1 MNAKWKRLVTA
12 ILMMAL
18 LLGPIVSMQTP
29 ARAADGEDDNTFI
42 VGFDAEFPPYG
53 YKDDNGEYVGFDLD
67 LAQEVCDRNGWTLK
81 KQPIEWN
88 SKDME
93 LNSGSISCIWNG
105 FTMNGREDDY
115 TWTKPYVDN
124 SQVVVV
130 RKDSGITQ
138 LSDLSGKVVAVQADS
153 SALAA
158 LTGED
163 ASEENKALCETFKD
177 LQQVGDYNSAFM
189 NLESGAVNAI
199 CMDIGVANYEIES
212 RGDKFMMLED
222 RLSSEEYGIGFKKG
236 NTELRDKVQA
246 TLLDMLADGTF
257 DEIAEK
263 WGLEE
268 SICLTADDEVQE
280 ETTADDNTFVVGF
293 DAEFPPYGYKN
304 DDGEY
309 VGFDLDLAQEV
320 CDRNGWIL
328 KKQPIE
334 WNSKDMELN
343 SGSISCIWNGFTMNG
358 REDAYTWTTPY
369 VDNSQVVV
377 VRKDSGITQLT
388 DLSGKV
394 VAVQADSSAL
404 AALTGED
411 ASEENKAL
419 AETFKE
425 LQQVG
430 DYNSAFMNLE
440 SGAVNAI
447 CMDIGVA
454 NYEIESRGDKFMM
467 LEDRLSSEEYGIG
480 FKKGNTELR
489 DKVQATLLDMLAD
502 GTFDEIAEKWGL
514 EESICL
520 TADDEVQEETTADDN
535 TFVVGFDAEFPP
547 YGYKND
553 DGEYVGFDLDLAQEV
568 CDRNGWILKKQPIEW
583 NSKDMELNSG
593 SISCIWNGFTMNGR
607 EDAYTWTT
615 PYVDN
620 SQVVVVRKDSGIT
633 QLTDLSGKVVAVQA
647 DSSALAALTGE
658 DASEENKALAETF
671 KELQQVGDY
680 NSAFM
685 NLESGAVNAICM
697 DIGVANY
704 EIESRGDK
712 FMMLEDRLSSEE
724 YGIGFKKGNTELRD
738 KVQATLLDML
748 ADGTFEEIAEKWGL
762 EESICLSPDDQVQ
775 DGNAA
780 AATAT
785 DTTSTGKKNTSF
797 WDKFCSITK
806 QLAEGLLASLVIFFL
821 TLLFSLPLGL
831 LVAAGRMCKI
841 APIRW
846 LVKFYIS
853 IARGTPLM
861 LQLLVVFYGPYY
873 LFGATLTTSY
883 RFQAVIIG
891 FALNY
896 AAYFAEIYR
905 SGIQAVPQGQHEAAK
920 ILGYSKIQTF
930 FKIVFPQ
937 MAKNILPSVTNE
949 VITLVKDTSLA
960 FAISYTEM
968 FTLAKQVAAAQTT
981 IMPLFIAGVFYYIFN
996 FVVAFVMEKI
1006 EKRMNYYR

>member
-246 TLLDMLADGTF
+246 PLLDMLADGTF

-280 ETTADDNTFVVGF
+280 ETAADDNTFVVGF

-411 ASEENKAL
+411 ASEENLAL
-419 AETFKE
+419 AETFKD

-454 NYEIESRGDKFMM
+454 NYEIASRGDKFVM

-480 FKKGNTELR
+480 FKL
-489 DKVQATLLDMLAD
+489 
-502 GTFDEIAEKWGL
+502 
-514 EESICL
+514 
-520 TADDEVQEETTADDN
+520 
-535 TFVVGFDAEFPP
+535 
-547 YGYKND
+547 
-553 DGEYVGFDLDLAQEV
+553 
-568 CDRNGWILKKQPIEW
+568 
-583 NSKDMELNSG
+583 
-593 SISCIWNGFTMNGR
+593 
-607 EDAYTWTT
+607 
-615 PYVDN
+615 
-620 SQVVVVRKDSGIT
+620 
-633 QLTDLSGKVVAVQA
+633 
-647 DSSALAALTGE
+647 
-658 DASEENKALAETF
+658 
-671 KELQQVGDY
+671 
-680 NSAFM
+680 
-685 NLESGAVNAICM
+685 
-697 DIGVANY
+697 
-704 EIESRGDK
+704 
-712 FMMLEDRLSSEE
+712 
-724 YGIGFKKGNTELRD
+724 GNTELRD

-775 DGNAA
+775 DGNV

-785 DTTSTGKKNTSF
+785 DSTSTGKKNTSF

-920 ILGYSKIQTF
+920 ILGYSKSQTF

>member
-138 LSDLSGKVVAVQADS
+138 LNDLSGKVVAVQADS

-163 ASEENKALCETFKD
+163 ASEENKALCATFKD

-280 ETTADDNTFVVGF
+280 ETAADDNTFVVGF
-293 DAEFPPYGYKN
+293 DAEVPPYGYKN

-377 VRKDSGITQLT
+377 VRKDSGITQLS

-411 ASEENKAL
+411 ASEENLAL
-419 AETFKE
+419 AETFKD

-454 NYEIESRGDKFMM
+454 NYEIASRGDKFVM

-480 FKKGNTELR
+480 FKL
-489 DKVQATLLDMLAD
+489 
-502 GTFDEIAEKWGL
+502 
-514 EESICL
+514 
-520 TADDEVQEETTADDN
+520 
-535 TFVVGFDAEFPP
+535 
-547 YGYKND
+547 
-553 DGEYVGFDLDLAQEV
+553 
-568 CDRNGWILKKQPIEW
+568 
-583 NSKDMELNSG
+583 
-593 SISCIWNGFTMNGR
+593 
-607 EDAYTWTT
+607 
-615 PYVDN
+615 
-620 SQVVVVRKDSGIT
+620 
-633 QLTDLSGKVVAVQA
+633 
-647 DSSALAALTGE
+647 
-658 DASEENKALAETF
+658 
-671 KELQQVGDY
+671 
-680 NSAFM
+680 
-685 NLESGAVNAICM
+685 
-697 DIGVANY
+697 
-704 EIESRGDK
+704 
-712 FMMLEDRLSSEE
+712 
-724 YGIGFKKGNTELRD
+724 GNTELRD

-775 DGNAA
+775 DGNV

-785 DTTSTGKKNTSF
+785 DSTSTGKKNTSF

>member
-263 WGLEE
+263 WGLEG

-280 ETTADDNTFVVGF
+280 ETAADDNTFIVGF

-377 VRKDSGITQLT
+377 VRKDSGITQLS

-411 ASEENKAL
+411 ASEENLAL
-419 AETFKE
+419 AETFKD

-454 NYEIESRGDKFMM
+454 NYEIASRGDKFVM

-480 FKKGNTELR
+480 FKL
-489 DKVQATLLDMLAD
+489 
-502 GTFDEIAEKWGL
+502 
-514 EESICL
+514 
-520 TADDEVQEETTADDN
+520 
-535 TFVVGFDAEFPP
+535 
-547 YGYKND
+547 
-553 DGEYVGFDLDLAQEV
+553 
-568 CDRNGWILKKQPIEW
+568 
-583 NSKDMELNSG
+583 
-593 SISCIWNGFTMNGR
+593 
-607 EDAYTWTT
+607 
-615 PYVDN
+615 
-620 SQVVVVRKDSGIT
+620 
-633 QLTDLSGKVVAVQA
+633 
-647 DSSALAALTGE
+647 
-658 DASEENKALAETF
+658 
-671 KELQQVGDY
+671 
-680 NSAFM
+680 
-685 NLESGAVNAICM
+685 
-697 DIGVANY
+697 
-704 EIESRGDK
+704 
-712 FMMLEDRLSSEE
+712 
-724 YGIGFKKGNTELRD
+724 GNTELRD

-775 DGNAA
+775 DGNV

-785 DTTSTGKKNTSF
+785 DSTSTGKKNTSF

-1006 EKRMNYYR
+1006 EKRMNYYH

>member
-138 LSDLSGKVVAVQADS
+138 LNDLSGKVVAVQADS

-163 ASEENKALCETFKD
+163 ASEENKALCATFKD

-280 ETTADDNTFVVGF
+280 ETAADDNTFVVGF

-467 LEDRLSSEEYGIG
+467 LEERLSSEEYGIG
-480 FKKGNTELR
+480 FKL
-489 DKVQATLLDMLAD
+489 
-502 GTFDEIAEKWGL
+502 
-514 EESICL
+514 
-520 TADDEVQEETTADDN
+520 
-535 TFVVGFDAEFPP
+535 
-547 YGYKND
+547 
-553 DGEYVGFDLDLAQEV
+553 
-568 CDRNGWILKKQPIEW
+568 
-583 NSKDMELNSG
+583 
-593 SISCIWNGFTMNGR
+593 
-607 EDAYTWTT
+607 
-615 PYVDN
+615 
-620 SQVVVVRKDSGIT
+620 
-633 QLTDLSGKVVAVQA
+633 
-647 DSSALAALTGE
+647 
-658 DASEENKALAETF
+658 
-671 KELQQVGDY
+671 
-680 NSAFM
+680 
-685 NLESGAVNAICM
+685 
-697 DIGVANY
+697 
-704 EIESRGDK
+704 
-712 FMMLEDRLSSEE
+712 
-724 YGIGFKKGNTELRD
+724 GNTELRD

-775 DGNAA
+775 DGNV

-785 DTTSTGKKNTSF
+785 DSTSIGKKNTSF

-891 FALNY
+891 FVLNY

-1006 EKRMNYYR
+1006 EKRMNYYHQEVAYELTGSKKY

>member
-1 MNAKWKRLVTA
+1 MKTKLKRIITA

-18 LLGPIVSMQTP
+18 LLGPLVSVP
-29 ARAADGEDDNTFI
+29 VKAEENEDNTFV

-53 YKDDNGEYVGFDLD
+53 YKNDDGEYVGFDLD

-138 LSDLSGKVVAVQADS
+138 LTDLADKVVAVQADS

-189 NLESGAVNAI
+189 NLESGAVDAI
-199 CMDIGVANYEIES
+199 CMDIGVANYEISS

-257 DEIAEK
+257 EEIAKK

-388 DLSGKV
+388 DLADKV

-411 ASEENKAL
+411 ASEENLAL
-419 AETFKE
+419 AKTFKD

-440 SGAVNAI
+440 SGAVDAI

-454 NYEIESRGDKFMM
+454 NYEIESRGDKFVM

-480 FKKGNTELR
+480 FKL
-489 DKVQATLLDMLAD
+489 
-502 GTFDEIAEKWGL
+502 
-514 EESICL
+514 
-520 TADDEVQEETTADDN
+520 
-535 TFVVGFDAEFPP
+535 
-547 YGYKND
+547 
-553 DGEYVGFDLDLAQEV
+553 
-568 CDRNGWILKKQPIEW
+568 
-583 NSKDMELNSG
+583 
-593 SISCIWNGFTMNGR
+593 
-607 EDAYTWTT
+607 
-615 PYVDN
+615 
-620 SQVVVVRKDSGIT
+620 
-633 QLTDLSGKVVAVQA
+633 
-647 DSSALAALTGE
+647 
-658 DASEENKALAETF
+658 
-671 KELQQVGDY
+671 
-680 NSAFM
+680 
-685 NLESGAVNAICM
+685 
-697 DIGVANY
+697 
-704 EIESRGDK
+704 
-712 FMMLEDRLSSEE
+712 
-724 YGIGFKKGNTELRD
+724 GNTELRD

-748 ADGTFEEIAEKWGL
+748 ADGTFEEIAKKWGL
-762 EESICLSPDDQVQ
+762 EESICLSPDDQVR
-775 DGNAA
+775 DENAV
-780 AATAT
+780 AATVT
-785 DTTSTGKKNTSF
+785 DSTSTSKKNTNF

-905 SGIQAVPQGQHEAAK
+905 SGIQAVPQGQHEAAQ
-920 ILGYSKIQTF
+920 ILGYSKSQTF

>member
-280 ETTADDNTFVVGF
+280 ETAADDNTFVVGF

-377 VRKDSGITQLT
+377 VRKDSGITQLS

-411 ASEENKAL
+411 ASEENLAL

-440 SGAVNAI
+440 SGAVDAI

-454 NYEIESRGDKFMM
+454 NYEIASRGDKFVM

-480 FKKGNTELR
+480 FKL
-489 DKVQATLLDMLAD
+489 
-502 GTFDEIAEKWGL
+502 
-514 EESICL
+514 
-520 TADDEVQEETTADDN
+520 
-535 TFVVGFDAEFPP
+535 
-547 YGYKND
+547 
-553 DGEYVGFDLDLAQEV
+553 
-568 CDRNGWILKKQPIEW
+568 
-583 NSKDMELNSG
+583 
-593 SISCIWNGFTMNGR
+593 
-607 EDAYTWTT
+607 
-615 PYVDN
+615 
-620 SQVVVVRKDSGIT
+620 
-633 QLTDLSGKVVAVQA
+633 
-647 DSSALAALTGE
+647 
-658 DASEENKALAETF
+658 
-671 KELQQVGDY
+671 
-680 NSAFM
+680 
-685 NLESGAVNAICM
+685 
-697 DIGVANY
+697 
-704 EIESRGDK
+704 
-712 FMMLEDRLSSEE
+712 
-724 YGIGFKKGNTELRD
+724 GNTELRD

-748 ADGTFEEIAEKWGL
+748 ADGTFEEIAKKWGL
-762 EESICLSPDDQVQ
+762 EDSICLSPDDQVQ
-775 DGNAA
+775 DGNV

-785 DTTSTGKKNTSF
+785 DSTSTGKKNTSF

-920 ILGYSKIQTF
+920 ILGYSKSQTF

>member
-42 VGFDAEFPPYG
+42 VGFDAEVPPYG

-263 WGLEE
+263 WGLEG

-280 ETTADDNTFVVGF
+280 ETAADDNTFIVGF

-377 VRKDSGITQLT
+377 VRKDSGITQLS

-411 ASEENKAL
+411 ASEENLAL
-419 AETFKE
+419 AETFKD

-454 NYEIESRGDKFMM
+454 NYEIASRGDKFVM

-480 FKKGNTELR
+480 FKL
-489 DKVQATLLDMLAD
+489 
-502 GTFDEIAEKWGL
+502 
-514 EESICL
+514 
-520 TADDEVQEETTADDN
+520 
-535 TFVVGFDAEFPP
+535 
-547 YGYKND
+547 
-553 DGEYVGFDLDLAQEV
+553 
-568 CDRNGWILKKQPIEW
+568 
-583 NSKDMELNSG
+583 
-593 SISCIWNGFTMNGR
+593 
-607 EDAYTWTT
+607 
-615 PYVDN
+615 
-620 SQVVVVRKDSGIT
+620 
-633 QLTDLSGKVVAVQA
+633 
-647 DSSALAALTGE
+647 
-658 DASEENKALAETF
+658 
-671 KELQQVGDY
+671 
-680 NSAFM
+680 
-685 NLESGAVNAICM
+685 
-697 DIGVANY
+697 
-704 EIESRGDK
+704 
-712 FMMLEDRLSSEE
+712 
-724 YGIGFKKGNTELRD
+724 GNTELRD

-775 DGNAA
+775 DGNV

-785 DTTSTGKKNTSF
+785 DSTSTGKKNTSF

-1006 EKRMNYYR
+1006 EKRMNYYH

>member
-138 LSDLSGKVVAVQADS
+138 LNDLSGKVVAVQADS

-163 ASEENKALCETFKD
+163 ASEENKALCATFKD

-263 WGLEE
+263 WGLEG

-280 ETTADDNTFVVGF
+280 ETAADDNTFIVGF

-377 VRKDSGITQLT
+377 VRKDSGITQLS

-411 ASEENKAL
+411 ASEENLAL
-419 AETFKE
+419 AETFKD

-454 NYEIESRGDKFMM
+454 NYEIASRGDKFVM

-480 FKKGNTELR
+480 FKL
-489 DKVQATLLDMLAD
+489 
-502 GTFDEIAEKWGL
+502 
-514 EESICL
+514 
-520 TADDEVQEETTADDN
+520 
-535 TFVVGFDAEFPP
+535 
-547 YGYKND
+547 
-553 DGEYVGFDLDLAQEV
+553 
-568 CDRNGWILKKQPIEW
+568 
-583 NSKDMELNSG
+583 
-593 SISCIWNGFTMNGR
+593 
-607 EDAYTWTT
+607 
-615 PYVDN
+615 
-620 SQVVVVRKDSGIT
+620 
-633 QLTDLSGKVVAVQA
+633 
-647 DSSALAALTGE
+647 
-658 DASEENKALAETF
+658 
-671 KELQQVGDY
+671 
-680 NSAFM
+680 
-685 NLESGAVNAICM
+685 
-697 DIGVANY
+697 
-704 EIESRGDK
+704 
-712 FMMLEDRLSSEE
+712 
-724 YGIGFKKGNTELRD
+724 GNTELRD

-775 DGNAA
+775 DGNV

-785 DTTSTGKKNTSF
+785 DSTSTGKKNTSF

-806 QLAEGLLASLVIFFL
+806 QLAEGLLASLEIFFL
-821 TLLFSLPLGL
+821 TLGL

>member
-138 LSDLSGKVVAVQADS
+138 LNDLSGKVVAVQADS

-163 ASEENKALCETFKD
+163 ASEENKALCATFKD

-280 ETTADDNTFVVGF
+280 ETAAADNTFIVGF
-293 DAEFPPYGYKN
+293 DAEFPPYGYK
-304 DDGEY
+304 DDNGEY

-320 CDRNGWIL
+320 CDRNGWTL

-358 REDAYTWTTPY
+358 REDDYTWTKPY

-377 VRKDSGITQLT
+377 VRKDSGITQLS

-411 ASEENKAL
+411 ASEENLAL
-419 AETFKE
+419 AETFKD

-454 NYEIESRGDKFMM
+454 NYEIASRGDKFVM

-480 FKKGNTELR
+480 FKL
-489 DKVQATLLDMLAD
+489 
-502 GTFDEIAEKWGL
+502 
-514 EESICL
+514 
-520 TADDEVQEETTADDN
+520 
-535 TFVVGFDAEFPP
+535 
-547 YGYKND
+547 
-553 DGEYVGFDLDLAQEV
+553 
-568 CDRNGWILKKQPIEW
+568 
-583 NSKDMELNSG
+583 
-593 SISCIWNGFTMNGR
+593 
-607 EDAYTWTT
+607 
-615 PYVDN
+615 
-620 SQVVVVRKDSGIT
+620 
-633 QLTDLSGKVVAVQA
+633 
-647 DSSALAALTGE
+647 
-658 DASEENKALAETF
+658 
-671 KELQQVGDY
+671 
-680 NSAFM
+680 
-685 NLESGAVNAICM
+685 
-697 DIGVANY
+697 
-704 EIESRGDK
+704 
-712 FMMLEDRLSSEE
+712 
-724 YGIGFKKGNTELRD
+724 GNTELRD

-775 DGNAA
+775 DGNV

-785 DTTSTGKKNTSF
+785 DSTSTGKKNTSF

>member
-67 LAQEVCDRNGWTLK
+67 LAQEVCDRNGWT
-81 KQPIEWN
+81 
-88 SKDME
+88 
-93 LNSGSISCIWNG
+93 
-105 FTMNGREDDY
+105 
-115 TWTKPYVDN
+115 
-124 SQVVVV
+124 
-130 RKDSGITQ
+130 
-138 LSDLSGKVVAVQADS
+138 
-153 SALAA
+153 
-158 LTGED
+158 
-163 ASEENKALCETFKD
+163 
-177 LQQVGDYNSAFM
+177 
-189 NLESGAVNAI
+189 
-199 CMDIGVANYEIES
+199 
-212 RGDKFMMLED
+212 
-222 RLSSEEYGIGFKKG
+222 
-236 NTELRDKVQA
+236 
-246 TLLDMLADGTF
+246 
-257 DEIAEK
+257 
-263 WGLEE
+263 
-268 SICLTADDEVQE
+268 
-280 ETTADDNTFVVGF
+280 
-293 DAEFPPYGYKN
+293 
-304 DDGEY
+304 
-309 VGFDLDLAQEV
+309 
-320 CDRNGWIL
+320 
-328 KKQPIE
+328 
-334 WNSKDMELN
+334 
-343 SGSISCIWNGFTMNG
+343 
-358 REDAYTWTTPY
+358 
-369 VDNSQVVV
+369 
-377 VRKDSGITQLT
+377 
-388 DLSGKV
+388 
-394 VAVQADSSAL
+394 
-404 AALTGED
+404 
-411 ASEENKAL
+411 
-419 AETFKE
+419 
-425 LQQVG
+425 
-430 DYNSAFMNLE
+430 
-440 SGAVNAI
+440 
-447 CMDIGVA
+447 
-454 NYEIESRGDKFMM
+454 
-467 LEDRLSSEEYGIG
+467 
-480 FKKGNTELR
+480 
-489 DKVQATLLDMLAD
+489 
-502 GTFDEIAEKWGL
+502 
-514 EESICL
+514 
-520 TADDEVQEETTADDN
+520 
-535 TFVVGFDAEFPP
+535 
-547 YGYKND
+547 
-553 DGEYVGFDLDLAQEV
+553 
-568 CDRNGWILKKQPIEW
+568 LKKQPIEW

-785 DTTSTGKKNTSF
+785 DSTSTGKKNTSF

-996 FVVAFVMEKI
+996 FVVMPILKPALAVQMIFQFVASWN
-1006 EKRMNYYR
+1006 NYFLPQLLMDNSSENATLPLVVASLQAEAYLTDLGEIYMILGFAIIPLIVVYLCLSKFIIRGVALGSVKG

>member
-138 LSDLSGKVVAVQADS
+138 LSDLAGKVVAVQADS

-163 ASEENKALCETFKD
+163 ASEENKTLCATFKD

-268 SICLTADDEVQE
+268 SVCLTADDEVQE

-454 NYEIESRGDKFMM
+454 NYEIASRGDKFVM

-480 FKKGNTELR
+480 FKL
-489 DKVQATLLDMLAD
+489 
-502 GTFDEIAEKWGL
+502 
-514 EESICL
+514 
-520 TADDEVQEETTADDN
+520 
-535 TFVVGFDAEFPP
+535 
-547 YGYKND
+547 
-553 DGEYVGFDLDLAQEV
+553 
-568 CDRNGWILKKQPIEW
+568 
-583 NSKDMELNSG
+583 
-593 SISCIWNGFTMNGR
+593 
-607 EDAYTWTT
+607 
-615 PYVDN
+615 
-620 SQVVVVRKDSGIT
+620 
-633 QLTDLSGKVVAVQA
+633 
-647 DSSALAALTGE
+647 
-658 DASEENKALAETF
+658 
-671 KELQQVGDY
+671 
-680 NSAFM
+680 
-685 NLESGAVNAICM
+685 
-697 DIGVANY
+697 
-704 EIESRGDK
+704 
-712 FMMLEDRLSSEE
+712 
-724 YGIGFKKGNTELRD
+724 GNTELRD

-775 DGNAA
+775 DGNV

-785 DTTSTGKKNTSF
+785 DSTSTGKKNTSF

>member
-138 LSDLSGKVVAVQADS
+138 LNDLSGKVVAVQADS
-153 SALAA
+153 SALAV

-163 ASEENKALCETFKD
+163 ASEENKALCATFKD

-280 ETTADDNTFVVGF
+280 ETAADDNTFVVGF

-377 VRKDSGITQLT
+377 VRKDSGITQLS

-411 ASEENKAL
+411 ASEENLAL
-419 AETFKE
+419 AETFKD

-454 NYEIESRGDKFMM
+454 NYEIASRGDKFVM

-480 FKKGNTELR
+480 FKL
-489 DKVQATLLDMLAD
+489 
-502 GTFDEIAEKWGL
+502 
-514 EESICL
+514 
-520 TADDEVQEETTADDN
+520 
-535 TFVVGFDAEFPP
+535 
-547 YGYKND
+547 
-553 DGEYVGFDLDLAQEV
+553 
-568 CDRNGWILKKQPIEW
+568 
-583 NSKDMELNSG
+583 
-593 SISCIWNGFTMNGR
+593 
-607 EDAYTWTT
+607 
-615 PYVDN
+615 
-620 SQVVVVRKDSGIT
+620 
-633 QLTDLSGKVVAVQA
+633 
-647 DSSALAALTGE
+647 
-658 DASEENKALAETF
+658 
-671 KELQQVGDY
+671 
-680 NSAFM
+680 
-685 NLESGAVNAICM
+685 
-697 DIGVANY
+697 
-704 EIESRGDK
+704 
-712 FMMLEDRLSSEE
+712 
-724 YGIGFKKGNTELRD
+724 GNTELRD

-775 DGNAA
+775 DGNV

-785 DTTSTGKKNTSF
+785 DSTSTGKKNTSF

>member
-138 LSDLSGKVVAVQADS
+138 LNDLSGKVVAVQADS

-163 ASEENKALCETFKD
+163 ASEENKALCATFKD
-177 LQQVGDYNSAFM
+177 
-189 NLESGAVNAI
+189 
-199 CMDIGVANYEIES
+199 
-212 RGDKFMMLED
+212 
-222 RLSSEEYGIGFKKG
+222 
-236 NTELRDKVQA
+236 
-246 TLLDMLADGTF
+246 
-257 DEIAEK
+257 
-263 WGLEE
+263 
-268 SICLTADDEVQE
+268 
-280 ETTADDNTFVVGF
+280 
-293 DAEFPPYGYKN
+293 
-304 DDGEY
+304 
-309 VGFDLDLAQEV
+309 
-320 CDRNGWIL
+320 
-328 KKQPIE
+328 
-334 WNSKDMELN
+334 
-343 SGSISCIWNGFTMNG
+343 
-358 REDAYTWTTPY
+358 
-369 VDNSQVVV
+369 
-377 VRKDSGITQLT
+377 
-388 DLSGKV
+388 
-394 VAVQADSSAL
+394 
-404 AALTGED
+404 
-411 ASEENKAL
+411 
-419 AETFKE
+419 

-775 DGNAA
+775 DGNV

-785 DTTSTGKKNTSF
+785 DSTSIGKKNTSF

>member
-163 ASEENKALCETFKD
+163 ASEGNKALCETFKD

-280 ETTADDNTFVVGF
+280 ETAADDNTFVVGF

-343 SGSISCIWNGFTMNG
+343 SSSISCIWNGFTMNG

-411 ASEENKAL
+411 ASEGNKAL
-419 AETFKE
+419 CETFK
-425 LQQVG
+425 
-430 DYNSAFMNLE
+430 D
-440 SGAVNAI
+440 
-447 CMDIGVA
+447 
-454 NYEIESRGDKFMM
+454 
-467 LEDRLSSEEYGIG
+467 
-480 FKKGNTELR
+480 
-489 DKVQATLLDMLAD
+489 
-502 GTFDEIAEKWGL
+502 
-514 EESICL
+514 
-520 TADDEVQEETTADDN
+520 
-535 TFVVGFDAEFPP
+535 
-547 YGYKND
+547 
-553 DGEYVGFDLDLAQEV
+553 
-568 CDRNGWILKKQPIEW
+568 
-583 NSKDMELNSG
+583 
-593 SISCIWNGFTMNGR
+593 
-607 EDAYTWTT
+607 
-615 PYVDN
+615 
-620 SQVVVVRKDSGIT
+620 
-633 QLTDLSGKVVAVQA
+633 
-647 DSSALAALTGE
+647 
-658 DASEENKALAETF
+658 
-671 KELQQVGDY
+671 LQQVGDY

-780 AATAT
+780 ASTAT

-920 ILGYSKIQTF
+920 ILGYSKSQTF

-1006 EKRMNYYR
+1006 EKRMNYYH

>member
-280 ETTADDNTFVVGF
+280 ETAADDNTFVVGF

-377 VRKDSGITQLT
+377 VRKDSGITQLS

-411 ASEENKAL
+411 ASEENLAL
-419 AETFKE
+419 AETFKD

-454 NYEIESRGDKFMM
+454 NYEIASRGDKFVM

-480 FKKGNTELR
+480 FKL
-489 DKVQATLLDMLAD
+489 
-502 GTFDEIAEKWGL
+502 
-514 EESICL
+514 
-520 TADDEVQEETTADDN
+520 
-535 TFVVGFDAEFPP
+535 
-547 YGYKND
+547 
-553 DGEYVGFDLDLAQEV
+553 
-568 CDRNGWILKKQPIEW
+568 
-583 NSKDMELNSG
+583 
-593 SISCIWNGFTMNGR
+593 
-607 EDAYTWTT
+607 
-615 PYVDN
+615 
-620 SQVVVVRKDSGIT
+620 
-633 QLTDLSGKVVAVQA
+633 
-647 DSSALAALTGE
+647 
-658 DASEENKALAETF
+658 
-671 KELQQVGDY
+671 
-680 NSAFM
+680 
-685 NLESGAVNAICM
+685 
-697 DIGVANY
+697 
-704 EIESRGDK
+704 
-712 FMMLEDRLSSEE
+712 
-724 YGIGFKKGNTELRD
+724 GNTELRD

-775 DGNAA
+775 DGNV

-785 DTTSTGKKNTSF
+785 DSTSTGKKNTSF

-981 IMPLFIAGVFYYIFN
+981 IMPLFIAGVFYYIFY

>member
-280 ETTADDNTFVVGF
+280 ETAADDNTFVVGF

-411 ASEENKAL
+411 ASEENLAL
-419 AETFKE
+419 AETFKD

-480 FKKGNTELR
+480 FKL
-489 DKVQATLLDMLAD
+489 
-502 GTFDEIAEKWGL
+502 
-514 EESICL
+514 
-520 TADDEVQEETTADDN
+520 
-535 TFVVGFDAEFPP
+535 
-547 YGYKND
+547 
-553 DGEYVGFDLDLAQEV
+553 
-568 CDRNGWILKKQPIEW
+568 
-583 NSKDMELNSG
+583 
-593 SISCIWNGFTMNGR
+593 
-607 EDAYTWTT
+607 
-615 PYVDN
+615 
-620 SQVVVVRKDSGIT
+620 
-633 QLTDLSGKVVAVQA
+633 
-647 DSSALAALTGE
+647 
-658 DASEENKALAETF
+658 
-671 KELQQVGDY
+671 
-680 NSAFM
+680 
-685 NLESGAVNAICM
+685 
-697 DIGVANY
+697 
-704 EIESRGDK
+704 
-712 FMMLEDRLSSEE
+712 
-724 YGIGFKKGNTELRD
+724 GNTELRD

-775 DGNAA
+775 DGNV

-785 DTTSTGKKNTSF
+785 DSTSTGKKNTSF

-920 ILGYSKIQTF
+920 ILGYSKSQTF

>member
-138 LSDLSGKVVAVQADS
+138 MSDLSGKVVAVQADS

-163 ASEENKALCETFKD
+163 ASEGNKALCETFKD

-280 ETTADDNTFVVGF
+280 ETAADDNTFVVGF

-377 VRKDSGITQLT
+377 VRKDSGITQLS

-411 ASEENKAL
+411 ASEENLAL
-419 AETFKE
+419 AETFKD

-454 NYEIESRGDKFMM
+454 NYEIASRGDKFVM

-480 FKKGNTELR
+480 F
-489 DKVQATLLDMLAD
+489 TL
-502 GTFDEIAEKWGL
+502 
-514 EESICL
+514 
-520 TADDEVQEETTADDN
+520 
-535 TFVVGFDAEFPP
+535 
-547 YGYKND
+547 
-553 DGEYVGFDLDLAQEV
+553 
-568 CDRNGWILKKQPIEW
+568 
-583 NSKDMELNSG
+583 
-593 SISCIWNGFTMNGR
+593 
-607 EDAYTWTT
+607 
-615 PYVDN
+615 
-620 SQVVVVRKDSGIT
+620 
-633 QLTDLSGKVVAVQA
+633 
-647 DSSALAALTGE
+647 
-658 DASEENKALAETF
+658 
-671 KELQQVGDY
+671 
-680 NSAFM
+680 
-685 NLESGAVNAICM
+685 
-697 DIGVANY
+697 
-704 EIESRGDK
+704 
-712 FMMLEDRLSSEE
+712 
-724 YGIGFKKGNTELRD
+724 GNTELRD

-775 DGNAA
+775 DGNV

-785 DTTSTGKKNTSF
+785 DSTSTGKKNTSF

>member
-138 LSDLSGKVVAVQADS
+138 LNDLSGKVVAVQADS

-163 ASEENKALCETFKD
+163 ASEENKALCATFKD

-280 ETTADDNTFVVGF
+280 ETAADDNTFVVGF

-419 AETFKE
+419 CATFKD

-480 FKKGNTELR
+480 FKL
-489 DKVQATLLDMLAD
+489 
-502 GTFDEIAEKWGL
+502 
-514 EESICL
+514 
-520 TADDEVQEETTADDN
+520 
-535 TFVVGFDAEFPP
+535 
-547 YGYKND
+547 
-553 DGEYVGFDLDLAQEV
+553 
-568 CDRNGWILKKQPIEW
+568 
-583 NSKDMELNSG
+583 
-593 SISCIWNGFTMNGR
+593 
-607 EDAYTWTT
+607 
-615 PYVDN
+615 
-620 SQVVVVRKDSGIT
+620 
-633 QLTDLSGKVVAVQA
+633 
-647 DSSALAALTGE
+647 
-658 DASEENKALAETF
+658 
-671 KELQQVGDY
+671 
-680 NSAFM
+680 
-685 NLESGAVNAICM
+685 
-697 DIGVANY
+697 
-704 EIESRGDK
+704 
-712 FMMLEDRLSSEE
+712 
-724 YGIGFKKGNTELRD
+724 GNTELRD

-775 DGNAA
+775 DGNV

-785 DTTSTGKKNTSF
+785 DSTSTGKKNTSF

>member
-29 ARAADGEDDNTFI
+29 ARAADGEDDNSFI

-67 LAQEVCDRNGWTLK
+67 LAQEVCDRNCWTLK

-236 NTELRDKVQA
+236 DTELRDKVQA

-263 WGLEE
+263 WGLEG

-280 ETTADDNTFVVGF
+280 ETAADDNTFIVGF

-334 WNSKDMELN
+334 WNSKDMELI
-343 SGSISCIWNGFTMNG
+343 SGSIRCIWNGFTMNG

-377 VRKDSGITQLT
+377 VRKDSGITQLS

-411 ASEENKAL
+411 ASEENLAL
-419 AETFKE
+419 AETFKD

-454 NYEIESRGDKFMM
+454 NYEIASRGDKFVM

-480 FKKGNTELR
+480 FKL
-489 DKVQATLLDMLAD
+489 
-502 GTFDEIAEKWGL
+502 
-514 EESICL
+514 
-520 TADDEVQEETTADDN
+520 
-535 TFVVGFDAEFPP
+535 
-547 YGYKND
+547 
-553 DGEYVGFDLDLAQEV
+553 
-568 CDRNGWILKKQPIEW
+568 
-583 NSKDMELNSG
+583 
-593 SISCIWNGFTMNGR
+593 
-607 EDAYTWTT
+607 
-615 PYVDN
+615 
-620 SQVVVVRKDSGIT
+620 
-633 QLTDLSGKVVAVQA
+633 
-647 DSSALAALTGE
+647 
-658 DASEENKALAETF
+658 
-671 KELQQVGDY
+671 
-680 NSAFM
+680 
-685 NLESGAVNAICM
+685 
-697 DIGVANY
+697 
-704 EIESRGDK
+704 
-712 FMMLEDRLSSEE
+712 
-724 YGIGFKKGNTELRD
+724 GNTELRD

-775 DGNAA
+775 DGNV

-785 DTTSTGKKNTSF
+785 DSTSTGKKNTSF
-797 WDKFCSITK
+797 WDKFCSITR

-1006 EKRMNYYR
+1006 EKRMNYYH

>member
-138 LSDLSGKVVAVQADS
+138 LSDLAGKVVAVQADS

-163 ASEENKALCETFKD
+163 ASEENKALCATFKD

-212 RGDKFMMLED
+212 RGDKFMMLEE

-388 DLSGKV
+388 DL
-394 VAVQADSSAL
+394 
-404 AALTGED
+404 T
-411 ASEENKAL
+411 
-419 AETFKE
+419 
-425 LQQVG
+425 
-430 DYNSAFMNLE
+430 
-440 SGAVNAI
+440 
-447 CMDIGVA
+447 
-454 NYEIESRGDKFMM
+454 
-467 LEDRLSSEEYGIG
+467 
-480 FKKGNTELR
+480 
-489 DKVQATLLDMLAD
+489 
-502 GTFDEIAEKWGL
+502 
-514 EESICL
+514 
-520 TADDEVQEETTADDN
+520 
-535 TFVVGFDAEFPP
+535 
-547 YGYKND
+547 
-553 DGEYVGFDLDLAQEV
+553 
-568 CDRNGWILKKQPIEW
+568 
-583 NSKDMELNSG
+583 
-593 SISCIWNGFTMNGR
+593 
-607 EDAYTWTT
+607 
-615 PYVDN
+615 
-620 SQVVVVRKDSGIT
+620 
-633 QLTDLSGKVVAVQA
+633 GKVVAVQA

-775 DGNAA
+775 DGNV

-785 DTTSTGKKNTSF
+785 DSTSTGKKNTSF

>member
-1 MNAKWKRLVTA
+1 MKTKLKRIITA

-18 LLGPIVSMQTP
+18 LLGPLVSVP
-29 ARAADGEDDNTFI
+29 VKAEENEDNTFV

-53 YKDDNGEYVGFDLD
+53 YKNDDGEYVGFDLD

-138 LSDLSGKVVAVQADS
+138 LTDLADKVVAVQADS

-163 ASEENKALCETFKD
+163 ASEENKTLCASFKD

-189 NLESGAVNAI
+189 NLESGAVDAI

-257 DEIAEK
+257 EEIAKK

-388 DLSGKV
+388 DLADKV

-411 ASEENKAL
+411 ASEENLAL
-419 AETFKE
+419 AKTFKD

-440 SGAVNAI
+440 SGAVDAI

-454 NYEIESRGDKFMM
+454 NYEIESRGDKFVM

-480 FKKGNTELR
+480 FKL
-489 DKVQATLLDMLAD
+489 
-502 GTFDEIAEKWGL
+502 
-514 EESICL
+514 
-520 TADDEVQEETTADDN
+520 
-535 TFVVGFDAEFPP
+535 
-547 YGYKND
+547 
-553 DGEYVGFDLDLAQEV
+553 
-568 CDRNGWILKKQPIEW
+568 
-583 NSKDMELNSG
+583 
-593 SISCIWNGFTMNGR
+593 
-607 EDAYTWTT
+607 
-615 PYVDN
+615 
-620 SQVVVVRKDSGIT
+620 
-633 QLTDLSGKVVAVQA
+633 
-647 DSSALAALTGE
+647 
-658 DASEENKALAETF
+658 
-671 KELQQVGDY
+671 
-680 NSAFM
+680 
-685 NLESGAVNAICM
+685 
-697 DIGVANY
+697 
-704 EIESRGDK
+704 
-712 FMMLEDRLSSEE
+712 
-724 YGIGFKKGNTELRD
+724 GNTELRD

-748 ADGTFEEIAEKWGL
+748 ADGTFEEIAKKWGL
-762 EESICLSPDDQVQ
+762 EESICLSPDDQVR
-775 DGNAA
+775 DENAV
-780 AATAT
+780 AATVT
-785 DTTSTGKKNTSF
+785 DSTSTSKKNTNF

-905 SGIQAVPQGQHEAAK
+905 SGIQAVPQGQHEAAQ
-920 ILGYSKIQTF
+920 ILGYSKSQTF

>member
-138 LSDLSGKVVAVQADS
+138 LSDLAGKVVAVQADS

-257 DEIAEK
+257 EEIAKK

-293 DAEFPPYGYKN
+293 DAEFPPYGYK
-304 DDGEY
+304 DDNGEY

-388 DLSGKV
+388 DLTGKV

-411 ASEENKAL
+411 ASA
-419 AETFKE
+419 
-425 LQQVG
+425 
-430 DYNSAFMNLE
+430 
-440 SGAVNAI
+440 
-447 CMDIGVA
+447 
-454 NYEIESRGDKFMM
+454 
-467 LEDRLSSEEYGIG
+467 
-480 FKKGNTELR
+480 
-489 DKVQATLLDMLAD
+489 
-502 GTFDEIAEKWGL
+502 
-514 EESICL
+514 
-520 TADDEVQEETTADDN
+520 
-535 TFVVGFDAEFPP
+535 
-547 YGYKND
+547 
-553 DGEYVGFDLDLAQEV
+553 
-568 CDRNGWILKKQPIEW
+568 
-583 NSKDMELNSG
+583 
-593 SISCIWNGFTMNGR
+593 
-607 EDAYTWTT
+607 
-615 PYVDN
+615 
-620 SQVVVVRKDSGIT
+620 
-633 QLTDLSGKVVAVQA
+633 
-647 DSSALAALTGE
+647 
-658 DASEENKALAETF
+658 ENKALAETF

-775 DGNAA
+775 DGNTA

-920 ILGYSKIQTF
+920 ILGYSKSQTF

-1006 EKRMNYYR
+1006 EKRMNYYH